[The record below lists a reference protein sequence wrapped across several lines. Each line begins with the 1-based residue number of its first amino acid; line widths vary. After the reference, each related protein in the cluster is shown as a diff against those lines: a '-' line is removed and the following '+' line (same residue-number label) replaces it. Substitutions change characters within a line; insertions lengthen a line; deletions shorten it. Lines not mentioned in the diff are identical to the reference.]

1 MSLGIKERAV
11 PWIIAGAALFF
22 LGVLAYGLYHGVLS
36 LPSKGFRTTFE
47 RATNPTAFFAAAAFY
62 AALAGACVWL
72 LVAVLRAGDAGRPR
86 ARTVVPGPPSAGSF
100 PGRIGFTQDGRSGEV
115 NVEFASGTHA
125 FYWEFGGGA
134 CVAYVSVPTEEEW
147 PRVPALA
154 PHPRDAFL
162 DALARE
168 VGRQQCPRARYV
180 IERNA
185 IVYSE

>member
-1 MSLGIKERAV
+1 MNVSARAL
-11 PWIIAGAALFF
+11 PWIIAGGALFF
-22 LGVLAYGLYHGVLS
+22 VGVLAYGFYQGELVV
-36 LPSKGFRTTFE
+36 PSKGFRTTLE
-47 RATNPTAFFAAAAFY
+47 RASSPGAFYAAALFY
-62 AALAGACVWL
+62 AALAGACIWL
-72 LVAVLRAGDAGRPR
+72 LVAVLRAGDGGRPR
-86 ARTVVPGPPSAGSF
+86 ARAVAPGAPPAGSF

-115 NVEFASGTHA
+115 NVELASGTHA

-134 CVAYVSVPTEEEW
+134 CVAYMSVPTAEEW
-147 PRVPALA
+147 PRVAALA

-168 VGRQQCPRARYV
+168 VGRQQCPRARFA